1 MKITKWETRKKG
13 EEGEKKY
20 EKQAF
25 QLDAKAT
32 EKSKKMCRVQLSG
45 SVDPELKL
53 TEVAASPSGPTVLQQ
68 CKHSSPIIKGMCESQ
83 LTMLFLLSLSI
94 IISAATQHP
103 ARAPEIHCVHTVL
116 CLDQPGSHAVHLG
129 AYHKAYRAAQ

>member
-1 MKITKWETRKKG
+1 MRKKG
-13 EEGEKKY
+13 EKAGEEGGEKILKTGIPTLR
-20 EKQAF
+20 Q
-25 QLDAKAT
+25 AT

-68 CKHSSPIIKGMCESQ
+68 CKHSSSIIKGMCESQ
-83 LTMLFLLSLSI
+83 LMMLFLLSLSI
-94 IISAATQHP
+94 IISAVTQHP

-129 AYHKAYRAAQ
+129 AYHRAYRAAQ